1 MPNYDRLGPDS
12 HAAYSYPAESISFPI
27 GESDMS
33 NTILFWTMIAVICG
47 SFWLSMAV
55 IRLVIRMQTDKVE
68 NKMD

>member
-12 HAAYSYPAESISFPI
+12 HEKYAYPAESISVPI